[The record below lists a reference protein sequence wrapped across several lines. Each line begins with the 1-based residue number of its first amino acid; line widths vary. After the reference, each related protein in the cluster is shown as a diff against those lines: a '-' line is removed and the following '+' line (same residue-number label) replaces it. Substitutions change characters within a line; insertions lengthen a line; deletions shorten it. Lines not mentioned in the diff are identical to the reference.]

1 MPRVVRICVVAVVL
15 VLVALPASA
24 SATSGSEPEA
34 TASKACKL
42 STREQ
47 SKLGTTY
54 VLSLRVR
61 GTSCANG
68 KKVVKAFHRCRRNS
82 GGRKG
87 RCRRK
92 VLGYKC
98 TERRSNVIST
108 QFDSKATCKR
118 SGREVSHKYTQN
130 T

>member
-24 SATSGSEPEA
+24 YAASSAPEA
-34 TASKACKL
+34 SASKACKL

-54 VLSLRVR
+54 VLTLRVR

-68 KKVVKAFHRCRRNS
+68 KKVVKAFHACRRKA

-87 RCRRK
+87 RCRSK

-98 TERRSNVIST
+98 SERRSNVIST